1 MAINTLFNESLRIIN
16 LGSKSFVEDYERQKV
31 AYVNLEWQPPAGGDR
46 KLLGALKQVLK
57 HADRIAAANQL
68 ATARIKESE
77 ARLVGLKSAKEVI
90 PDMKE
95 RMILHAG
102 PHIAWSDMAEPM
114 KGAIVGAILFEGWA
128 KTAEDAWKLAAGGSI
143 AYEPCH
149 EHQAVGPMAGIVSP
163 SMPVHIVYDEV
174 HDHYAYCS
182 VNEGLGKVLRFG
194 AYDESVLSRLRWIR
208 DCFAPVLQEAI
219 ELTGGVDIKSIV
231 AQALQMGDECHNR
244 NKAATSMFLNQIT
257 TSVMKTKAD
266 PDTKIQ
272 VIDFIHKNE
281 HYFLNLSMA
290 FSKVS
295 LDAAR
300 NIADSSLCIVMA
312 RNGVEFGIQLA
323 GCENQ
328 WFTAEANYVN
338 GLYFAGYSQEDATRD
353 LGDSAITETRGIGGF
368 AMGCS
373 PAIVQFVGGSVRD
386 ALQYSQQMHEICE
399 TKNDT
404 FTVPA
409 LDFYPTALGIDC
421 IKVVES
427 GTLPIINTGIA
438 HKQAGIGQVGAGLTT
453 PPAACFEQALL
464 ALAQRLEEHQ

>member
-1 MAINTLFNESLRIIN
+1 MAINALFQESLRVLN
-16 LGSKSFVEDYERQKV
+16 LGSKSFIEDYERQDV
-31 AYVNLEWQPPAGGDR
+31 AYVNLDWQPPAGGDR
-46 KLLGALKQVLK
+46 RLLGALKQVLK
-57 HADRIAAANQL
+57 HADRIEAANQL
-68 ATARIKESE
+68 AIARIKESE
-77 ARLVGLKSAKEVI
+77 AKLVGLKPAKEVI
-90 PDMKE
+90 PHMGE

-102 PHIAWSDMAEPM
+102 PAIAWEDMAEPM

-128 KTAEDAWKLAAGGSI
+128 HSAEEAWNLAASGTI

-163 SMPVHIVYDEV
+163 SMPVHVVYDEV

-194 AYDESVLSRLRWIR
+194 AYDDSVLKRLRWIR
-208 DCFAPVLQEAI
+208 DEFAPVIHEAI
-219 ELTGGVDIKSIV
+219 QLVGGVDLKNIV

-244 NKAATSMFLNQIT
+244 NKAATSMFLNQVA
-257 TSVMKTKAD
+257 TSIMKTTAD

-272 VIDFIHKNE
+272 VIEFINKNE

-300 NIADSSLCIVMA
+300 NIADSSLCVVMA
-312 RNGVEFGIQLA
+312 RNGVEFGIQVA

-328 WFTAEANYVN
+328 WFTAQANYVN
-338 GLYFAGYSQEDATRD
+338 GLYFAGYSQDDATRD

-373 PAIVQFVGGSVRD
+373 PAIVQFVGGSVKD
-386 ALQYSQQMHEICE
+386 ALNYSRQMHDICE
-399 TKNDT
+399 AKNDN

-409 LDFYPTALGIDC
+409 LDFYPTALGIDL

-427 GTLPIINTGIA
+427 GILPIINTGIA

-464 ALAQRLEEHQ
+464 ALAKRLEESE

>member
-1 MAINTLFNESLRIIN
+1 MAINALFQESLRVIN
-16 LGSKSFVEDYERQKV
+16 LGSKSFIEDYERQDV
-31 AYVNLEWQPPAGGDR
+31 AYVNLDWQPPAGGDR
-46 KLLGALKQVLK
+46 RLLGALKQVLK
-57 HADRIAAANQL
+57 HADLIEAANQL
-68 ATARIKESE
+68 AIARIKESE
-77 ARLVGLKSAKEVI
+77 AKLVGLKPAKTVI
-90 PDMKE
+90 PHMGE

-102 PHIAWSDMAEPM
+102 PAIAWKDMAEPM

-128 KTAEDAWKLAAGGSI
+128 HSAEEAWALAASGTI

-163 SMPVHIVYDEV
+163 SMPVHVVYDEV

-194 AYDESVLSRLRWIR
+194 AYDDSVLKRLRWIR
-208 DCFAPVLQEAI
+208 DEFAPVVQEAI
-219 ELTGGVDIKSIV
+219 QLLGGVDLKNIV

-244 NKAATSMFLNQIT
+244 NKAATSMFLNQVA
-257 TSVMKTKAD
+257 TSIMKTTAD

-272 VIDFIHKNE
+272 VIEFINKNE

-300 NIADSSLCIVMA
+300 NIADSSLCVVMA
-312 RNGVEFGIQLA
+312 RNGVEFGIQVA

-328 WFTAEANYVN
+328 WFTAQANYVN
-338 GLYFAGYSQEDATRD
+338 GLYFAGYSQDDATRD
-353 LGDSAITETRGIGGF
+353 LGDSAITETCGIGGF

-373 PAIVQFVGGSVRD
+373 PAIVQFVGGSVKD
-386 ALQYSQQMHEICE
+386 ALNYSRQMHDICE
-399 TKNDT
+399 AKNDN

-409 LDFYPTALGIDC
+409 LDFYPTALGIDL

-427 GTLPIINTGIA
+427 GILPIINTGIA

-464 ALAQRLEEHQ
+464 ALAKRLEETE